1 MAIDRRQ
8 FLDQGIKGG
17 LAAAIGAAGVRAV
30 AKPVAPSDKVVVGVM
45 GVGGRGTQLTGFFA
59 DRPDVEI
66 SYICDVNSKQLPG
79 AVKVAQDKKGK
90 APKTV
95 GDFRRILED
104 KSVDAMVCAT
114 PDHWHALATV
124 LACQAGKDIY
134 VEKPA
139 SHNIWEGRKMVE
151 AARKYNRAVQVG
163 MQNRSSSYCVS
174 ARELIQSGKLGSVHL
189 VRVYNMLNRDPL
201 ESVPDSTPPEGF
213 DWDMWLGPGPQRP
226 YNPKYFHRVFWDFNG
241 GLMTDDG
248 VHQLDLA
255 RAVIG
260 VSFPQSVHHS
270 GGKLFFK
277 DVAEVPD
284 TTIATFEYDG
294 LTLIFEETSWTPY
307 MGKVPTAIRE
317 STSQFPDWYPFLG
330 TRIEIYGSDGMLILG
345 RHGGGCQLFDRD
357 RHMIAHDKQT
367 FSVMQAAHVENFINC
382 IRDRKHP
389 NADVEEGHVS
399 AALCHMANI
408 SYRLGDRKV
417 VFDSAHEA
425 FVDDP
430 EANRLLKRTY
440 RAPWVVPENV

>member
-8 FLDQGIKGG
+8 FLDQGIKSG
-17 LAAAIGAAGVRAV
+17 LAAAIGAAGPRAV
-30 AKPVAPSDKVVVGVM
+30 AKPVAPNDKVVVGVM

-66 SYICDVNSKQLPG
+66 AYICDVNAKQLPG
-79 AVKVAQDKKGK
+79 AVKVVEDKKGK
-90 APKTV
+90 TPRTV
-95 GDFRRILED
+95 DDFRRILED

-163 MQNRSSSYCVS
+163 MQNRSSSYCAS
-174 ARELIQSGKLGSVHL
+174 AREMIQSGKLGSVHL

-201 ESVPDSTPPEGF
+201 VSVPDSAPPEGF

-255 RAVIG
+255 RAVMG
-260 VSFPQSVHHS
+260 VSYPKAVHHT
-270 GGKLFFK
+270 GGKLYFK
-277 DVAEVPD
+277 DIAEVPD

-294 LTLIFEETSWTPY
+294 LTLVFEETAWTPY
-307 MGKVPTAIRE
+307 MAKVPTNVRE
-317 STSQFPDWYPFLG
+317 STTQFPD
-330 TRIEIYGSDGMLILG
+330 
-345 RHGGGCQLFDRD
+345 
-357 RHMIAHDKQT
+357 
-367 FSVMQAAHVENFINC
+367 
-382 IRDRKHP
+382 
-389 NADVEEGHVS
+389 
-399 AALCHMANI
+399 
-408 SYRLGDRKV
+408 
-417 VFDSAHEA
+417 
-425 FVDDP
+425 
-430 EANRLLKRTY
+430 
-440 RAPWVVPENV
+440 